1 MDGFVYSFRLGLG
14 AKFVPHS
21 KINATVT
28 PIEKKLRAK
37 LQISKTSKDVIP
49 CKARKGIDKSGE
61 ANVEQ
66 DVSEE
71 EEDSKSSLF
80 NNSLFQ
86 ISNRNEMSI
95 NRYRVVIF
103 STFKLIIHSHIF
115 FLLKDTRLCTQTKEE
130 ERKGKE
136 DDI

>member
-21 KINATVT
+21 NINATVT

-80 NNSLFQ
+80 S
-86 ISNRNEMSI
+86 
-95 NRYRVVIF
+95 
-103 STFKLIIHSHIF
+103 K
-115 FLLKDTRLCTQTKEE
+115 KDTSKSSKACLIQEF
-130 ERKGKE
+130 RKGGKKRKRR
-136 DDI
+136 

>member
-21 KINATVT
+21 NINATVT

-37 LQISKTSKDVIP
+37 LQTSKASKDVIP
-49 CKARKGIDKSGE
+49 CKNGE
-61 ANVEQ
+61 PNVEHD

-80 NNSLFQ
+80 S
-86 ISNRNEMSI
+86 
-95 NRYRVVIF
+95 
-103 STFKLIIHSHIF
+103 K
-115 FLLKDTRLCTQTKEE
+115 KDTLKSSKAHLIQEF
-130 ERKGKE
+130 RKGGKKRKTRW
-136 DDI
+136 